1 MPIPSLFPGWWE
13 RFIYY
18 LFEPCWWSIWYRH
31 SRSVHG
37 DLPDVP
43 MVLVANHGSYL
54 DWLLLHVVL
63 RRKFHRKIRFLAKEK
78 VVRNPLFRVLV
89 HATESIVV
97 DESKK
102 LKAAVLATKVFS
114 EAAAGANPIVGI
126 FPEGTRSKD
135 GQPLPAISGAS
146 WIARKAG
153 VPILPVALCGFWEA
167 WPPATPLPCWKRK
180 HLGIHFLKPINP
192 ADFPDDQAATD
203 FALSEI
209 YSVVLRERA
218 AAQQAGGR

>member
-1 MPIPSLFPGWWE
+1 M
-13 RFIYY
+13 
-18 LFEPCWWSIWYRH
+18 H
-31 SRSVHG
+31 S
-37 DLPDVP
+37 P
-43 MVLVANHGSYL
+43 
-54 DWLLLHVVL
+54 
-63 RRKFHRKIRFLAKEK
+63 
-78 VVRNPLFRVLV
+78 VLV

-97 DESKK
+97 DENKK

-114 EAAAGANPIVGI
+114 EATPGTNPIVGI

-153 VPILPVALCGFWEA
+153 MPILPVALCGFWEA
-167 WPPATPLPCWKRK
+167 WPPATPLPRWKRK

-209 YSVVLRERA
+209 YNVVLRERA
-218 AAQQAGGR
+218 TASTSSWRSWRTRGSDLLWIVPTQRKEFFRSRKEEKRCSILCAWSKIAEKAIH